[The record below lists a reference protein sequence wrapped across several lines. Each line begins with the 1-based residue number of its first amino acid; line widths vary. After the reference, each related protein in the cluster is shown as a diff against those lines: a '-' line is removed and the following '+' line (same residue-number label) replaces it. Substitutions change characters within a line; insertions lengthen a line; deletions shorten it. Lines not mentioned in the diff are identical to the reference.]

1 MRRIFV
7 TLVALA
13 ATAGLVYAGLRLP
26 ASRETPPAASPDL
39 VRVWIQKQEPSVWAW
54 VRRQAKR
61 YEKET
66 GTRVYLRAA
75 ADNAKT
81 DLENELLPDL
91 LISKNGDTVLAMLG
105 YGLFIRDDAA
115 VSSTPFP
122 TSLLFSPP
130 SPTPGPSP
138 TPAPTPDITHLSIIL
153 IPDGIQL
160 SLSRCVKTADPL
172 RALMDGKGDA
182 AVLTADQA
190 RQLPFRVSAC
200 PLAKGEGFI
209 PIYGE
214 SATAEGDRFMSFLLS
229 EACQRDLTDSGLYSP
244 VLKLYQGND
253 PVRAMIENSL

>member
-81 DLENELLPDL
+81 DLENKLLPDL

-115 VSSTPFP
+115 LSYTPFP

-200 PLAKGEGFI
+200 PLAIGEGFI